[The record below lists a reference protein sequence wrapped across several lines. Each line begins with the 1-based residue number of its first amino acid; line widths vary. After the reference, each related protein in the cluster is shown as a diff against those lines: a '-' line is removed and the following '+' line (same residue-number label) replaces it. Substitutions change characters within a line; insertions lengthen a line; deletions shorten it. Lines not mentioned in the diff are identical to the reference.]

1 MNTILIS
8 YDLRAPGKDYSKLW
22 EHLKSYPCWARPLES
37 FWLIK
42 TDYTPSQVFDAVA
55 KHVDQNDK
63 IFVIDVTSRAATW
76 INIPDDVSEWIK
88 SNL

>member
-22 EHLKSYPCWARPLES
+22 EHLKSYPNWAKPLES

-42 TDYTPSQVFDAVA
+42 TDSTAEQVFGAAA
-55 KHVDQNDK
+55 KHVDGNDK
-63 IFVIDVTSRAATW
+63 IITIDVTGRSAVW
-76 INIPDDVSEWIK
+76 INLPAEVSEWIK
-88 SNL
+88 KNL